1 MDCGVIVVDR
11 SLRVAAMN
19 SRAKSLAEAAG
30 CSDGKPGN
38 CHRTLFCLD
47 EPCPGCPAGDA
58 LKLGFTA
65 SGRVTVEGRVFSA
78 RVVPENAGER
88 MVCFLREVTEPDVL
102 LERLEAGERQ
112 FWRIINGIPLG
123 VVIGELVNDSR
134 GKPPDI
140 RIVAANATFED
151 HTGIAA
157 SKILNRRI
165 RQVFPGAD
173 ESDIGVELFTNVVVT
188 GEPVEMCGFNKL
200 VHRYVHLFVFCVQP
214 GRFACIINDI
224 SEKKAAEDRLRMVE
238 NAVEA
243 STDEIYFLNRSG
255 YFIWGNGAVLERLGV
270 GKSDLRCIHVS
281 RLNPS
286 VSQEWWDDFL
296 NQLRSRRHFQI
307 ESVHRRADGTIY
319 PVELNSTLVRTDRS
333 EIICTIARDTT
344 LQTTELSALSRSR
357 DHMETALE
365 AAGLG
370 FWTLSPLS
378 GKFSSDRRWPVMT
391 GQGGTPLSG
400 NAEEHLFPVIH
411 PADRRRLRL
420 ELTSSPYENG
430 SVLCRL
436 SKEENRWFRIRWRKV
451 RGREGLRVVA
461 VAEDVTAEKL
471 LGLLSAGSDSPLMDS
486 LTGYLGILRSR
497 LGKVSD
503 AAASGDHGTV
513 KRLLSDL
520 ASGVGALLPE
530 WEGPGETIFLE
541 PFLRELAPLI
551 QGLLGEDGGFT
562 VDLAPASAVKGS
574 QELLERFFLRLAGFA
589 GSSFPVGVRMRVT
602 TVSGGGVSGCLRV
615 NVDLNVPGPQASVD
629 SGDPLLLEAFGAVR
643 AMRGTVSGHHRE
655 GGLRITLSLPSAS
668 FESTGRVLVASGDP
682 VECRTVETVLKQM
695 NLRAGSFATASEA
708 LEAMEPGDALII
720 SSGLDDFPEDL
731 PDRTLVLG
739 SAYQGPGDNLPSPWT
754 ITALK
759 AAVRR
764 ALFRF

>member
-1 MDCGVIVVDR
+1 M
-11 SLRVAAMN
+11 
-19 SRAKSLAEAAG
+19 
-30 CSDGKPGN
+30 
-38 CHRTLFCLD
+38 
-47 EPCPGCPAGDA
+47 
-58 LKLGFTA
+58 KLGFAA
-65 SGRVTVEGRVFSA
+65 SGRISVEGRVFSA
-78 RVVPENAGER
+78 RVVPENAGEQLL
-88 MVCFLREVTEPDVL
+88 CFLREVTDQDVL

-112 FWRIINGIPLG
+112 YWRIINGIPLG
-123 VVIGELVNDSR
+123 VVIGELVTDAR
-134 GKPPDI
+134 GKPLDY
-140 RIVAANATFED
+140 RIVAANAAFED
-151 HTGIAA
+151 HTGVPA

-173 ESDIGVELFTNVVVT
+173 ESDIGVELFANVVVT

-200 VHRYVHLFVFCVQP
+200 VHRFIHFFVFCVQP
-214 GRFACIINDI
+214 GRFACIVNDL
-224 SEKKAAEDRLRMVE
+224 SEKKAVEDRLRMVE

-243 STDEIYFLNRSG
+243 STDEIYFLNCSG

-270 GKSDLRCIHVS
+270 GKSDLRNIHVS

-296 NQLRSRRHFQI
+296 SQLRSRRHFQI
-307 ESVHRRADGTIY
+307 ESVHRRTDGTVY

-333 EIICTIARDTT
+333 DIICTIARDTT

-378 GKFSSDRRWPVMT
+378 GKFSSDRRWPAMT
-391 GQGGTPLSG
+391 GQGGTPLTG
-400 NAEEHLFPVIH
+400 NAEEFLFPAIH
-411 PADRRRLRL
+411 PTDRRRLRL
-420 ELTSSPYENG
+420 ELTSGPYQNG
-430 SVLCRL
+430 SVMCRL
-436 SKEENRWFRIRWRKV
+436 SSDESRWIRIIWRKV
-451 RGREGLRVVA
+451 RSREGLRIVA
-461 VAEDVTAEKL
+461 VSWDATGERL
-471 LGLLSAGSDSPLMDS
+471 LGLLSAGSDSPAMDALS
-486 LTGYLGILRSR
+486 GFLGVLRSR
-497 LGKVSD
+497 LGKVSA
-503 AAASGDHGTV
+503 AAASDEPGTV

-520 ASGVGALLPE
+520 VSGVEALVPE

-551 QGLLGEDGGFT
+551 QGLLGEGGGFSLE
-562 VDLAPASAVKGS
+562 LAPASAVKGS

-589 GSSFPVGVRMRVT
+589 GRSFPGGARMKVS

-615 NVDLNVPGPQASVD
+615 NADLDVPGPQVSVD

-643 AMRGTVSGHHRE
+643 AMRGAVSGQHRE
-655 GGLRITLSLPSAS
+655 GGIRVAVSLPSAL

-682 VECRTVETVLKQM
+682 VERRTLETVLKQM
-695 NLRAGSFATASEA
+695 NLRTRSFETASEA
-708 LEAMEPGDALII
+708 LEAMEPGDALVI
-720 SSGLDDFPEDL
+720 SSGLHDFPEDL
-731 PDRTLVLG
+731 PERTLVLG
-739 SAYQGPGDNLPSPWT
+739 SGYQGPGDNLPSPWT

-764 ALFRF
+764 ALFRG